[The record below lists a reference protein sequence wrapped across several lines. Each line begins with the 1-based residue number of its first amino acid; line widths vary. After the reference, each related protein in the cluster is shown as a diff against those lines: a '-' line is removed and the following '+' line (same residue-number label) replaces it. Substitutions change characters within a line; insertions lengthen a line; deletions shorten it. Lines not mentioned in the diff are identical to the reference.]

1 LLPVRHR
8 EHQNTN
14 TCGGYRYTAAMLIT
28 LAVVAALGQAPI
40 LPPTAVETAQ
50 GWKMLTGPD
59 ATSQWRA
66 YKQPSFP
73 AKGWKS
79 ENGELSVAKEGGGG
93 DIITTGQYGDF
104 DLVFD
109 FKLGPKANSGI
120 LYRVAETD
128 GATYQTGP
136 EYQLLEDATYGAKPT
151 DAHSCGALYDLYS
164 PVDDKTMKPQGEWN
178 TGRIWLHNGMIQ
190 HWLNG

>member
-1 LLPVRHR
+1 VACV
-8 EHQNTN
+8 Q
-14 TCGGYRYTAAMLIT
+14 
-28 LAVVAALGQAPI
+28 AAL
-40 LPPTAVETAQ
+40 L
-50 GWKMLTGPD
+50 
-59 ATSQWRA
+59 
-66 YKQPSFP
+66 P

-93 DIITTGQYGDF
+93 DIITTGQYAISIWS
-104 DLVFD
+104 FD

-190 HWLNG
+190 HWLNGKKIVEVHAFEDTGAATDEWAKKIAGSKLKSGRASAFCPRDSSRCRITATPSSRCAT